1 MEAELLNK
9 IDNSI
14 NAIIW
19 LSSEEFKSTT
29 RYFQEFNYLTSGILE
44 RKESSL
50 AGLYQTQNFNNSMNI
65 ALVNKRKD
73 QTAVLASESIMSI
86 LRKNS
91 PKKILIVHEG
101 IEEKLIE
108 KFTKKYKGQEFLEFS
123 NKKDTENE

>member
-14 NAIIW
+14 DAIIW
-19 LSSEEFKSTT
+19 LSSDEFKSTT

-44 RKESSL
+44 KKESNL
-50 AGLYQTQNFNNSMNI
+50 AGLYQTQNFNKSMNI
-65 ALVNKRKD
+65 ALINKNKD
-73 QTAVLASESIMSI
+73 QTALLASEPIMSI
-86 LRKNS
+86 LRNNS
-91 PKKILIVHEG
+91 PQKVLIVHEY

-123 NKKDTENE
+123 PKKGTENE